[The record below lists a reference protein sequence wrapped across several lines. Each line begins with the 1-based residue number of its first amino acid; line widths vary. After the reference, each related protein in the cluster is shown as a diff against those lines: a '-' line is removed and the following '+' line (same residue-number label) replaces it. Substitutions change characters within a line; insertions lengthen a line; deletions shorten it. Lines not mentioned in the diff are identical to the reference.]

1 MISFYAR
8 LSFVIKMK
16 CRVGSGAPAQSAGM
30 LGRCNPATLLF
41 LFIAFADGR
50 HRVCR

>member
-1 MISFYAR
+1 MILFYAR
-8 LSFVIKMK
+8 LPFVIKMK
-16 CRVGSGAPAQSAGM
+16 CRAGGDAPAQSAGM

-50 HRVCR
+50 HRFCR